1 MLAILQ
7 KSYKK
12 TRKDLTGRK
21 NSDIN
26 TYITNVFIVGEDKM
40 ARNKYPEL
48 TVEKILE
55 VSQRLFLEKGYEQ
68 TTIQDIVDNLG
79 GLTKGAVYH
88 HFKSKEEIINALGDK
103 MFLGNNPFNVVK
115 EQNELNGLQKIQK
128 AMMLNQEDSE
138 RTTLSR
144 NMIPLLENPRILA
157 GMIES
162 QGKYLSPEFYK
173 LIEEGIEDGSISTEY
188 PKELAEILPLLE
200 LWLMPSVFP
209 ASEEELHHKVM
220 FVKDM
225 FERMGVP
232 LFDDQILSMI
242 NEGINV
248 KIK

>member
-1 MLAILQ
+1 
-7 KSYKK
+7 
-12 TRKDLTGRK
+12 
-21 NSDIN
+21 
-26 TYITNVFIVGEDKM
+26 M

-55 VSQRLFLEKGYEQ
+55 VSQKLFLEKGYEQ
-68 TTIQDIVDNLG
+68 TTIQDIVDHLG

-138 RTTLSR
+138 RMTLSK

-162 QGKYLSPEFYK
+162 QKKYLSPEFYE
-173 LIEEGIEDGSISTEY
+173 LIEEGIKDGSIHTEY
-188 PKELAEILPLLE
+188 PKELAEILPLLV

-209 ASEEELHHKVM
+209 ATEEELHHKVM
-220 FVKDM
+220 FVKEL

-232 LFDDQILSMI
+232 LFNDEILSMI
-242 NEGINV
+242 NDV
-248 KIK
+248 C

>member
-1 MLAILQ
+1 M
-7 KSYKK
+7 
-12 TRKDLTGRK
+12 TGRK
-21 NSDIN
+21 NNDIN
-26 TYITNVFIVGEDKM
+26 TYVTNVFIVGEDSM

-138 RTTLSR
+138 RATLSK

-162 QGKYLSPEFYK
+162 QRKYLSPEFYK
-173 LIEEGIEDGSISTEY
+173 LIEEGIEDGSIITEY
-188 PKELAEILPLLE
+188 PNELAEILPLLE
-200 LWLMPSVFP
+200 LWLMPSIFP
-209 ASEEELHHKVM
+209 ATEEELHHKVM
-220 FVKDM
+220 FVKEM

>member
-1 MLAILQ
+1 
-7 KSYKK
+7 
-12 TRKDLTGRK
+12 
-21 NSDIN
+21 
-26 TYITNVFIVGEDKM
+26 M

-55 VSQRLFLEKGYEQ
+55 VSQKLFLEKGYEQ
-68 TTIQDIVDNLG
+68 TTIQDIVDHLG

-138 RTTLSR
+138 RMTLSK

-162 QGKYLSPEFYK
+162 QKKYLSPEFYE
-173 LIEEGIEDGSISTEY
+173 LIEEGIKDGSIHTEY
-188 PKELAEILPLLE
+188 LKELAEILPLLE

-209 ASEEELHHKVM
+209 ATEEELHHKVM
-220 FVKDM
+220 FVKEL

-232 LFDDQILSMI
+232 LFNDEILSMI
-242 NEGINV
+242 NDV
-248 KIK
+248 C

>member
-1 MLAILQ
+1 M
-7 KSYKK
+7 
-12 TRKDLTGRK
+12 TGRK
-21 NSDIN
+21 NNDIN
-26 TYITNVFIVGEDKM
+26 TYVTNVFIVGEDSM

-138 RTTLSR
+138 RATLSK

-162 QGKYLSPEFYK
+162 QRKYLSPEFYK
-173 LIEEGIEDGSISTEY
+173 LIEEGIEDGSIITEY
-188 PKELAEILPLLE
+188 PNELAEILPLLE
-200 LWLMPSVFP
+200 LWLMPSIFP
-209 ASEEELHHKVM
+209 ATEEELHHKVM
-220 FVKDM
+220 FVKEM

-248 KIK
+248 KTK

>member
-1 MLAILQ
+1 
-7 KSYKK
+7 
-12 TRKDLTGRK
+12 
-21 NSDIN
+21 
-26 TYITNVFIVGEDKM
+26 M

-88 HFKSKEEIINALGDK
+88 HFKSKEDIINALGDK
-103 MFLGNNPFNVVK
+103 MFLGNNPFNIVRHN
-115 EQNELNGLQKIQK
+115 QELNGLQKIQK

-138 RTTLSR
+138 RATLSK

-157 GMIES
+157 GMLES
-162 QGKYLSPEFYK
+162 QKKYLSPEFCK
-173 LIEEGIEDGSISTEY
+173 LIEEGIEDGSINTEY
-188 PKELAEILPLLE
+188 PKELSEILPLLE

-209 ASEEELHHKVM
+209 ATEEEIQHKIM
-220 FVKDM
+220 FIKEM

-232 LFDDQILSMI
+232 LFDDKILSMI
-242 NEGINV
+242 NEV
-248 KIK
+248 Y

>member
-1 MLAILQ
+1 M
-7 KSYKK
+7 
-12 TRKDLTGRK
+12 TGEK
-21 NSDIN
+21 NRDTN
-26 TYITNVFIVGEDKM
+26 TYITNVCIVGENNM

-103 MFLGNNPFNVVK
+103 MFLSNNPFNAVK
-115 EQNELNGLQKIQK
+115 EQNELSGLQKIQK
-128 AMMLNQEDSE
+128 AMVLNQEDSE
-138 RTTLSR
+138 RATLSR
-144 NMIPLLENPRILA
+144 NMIPLLKNPRILA

-162 QGKYLSPEFYK
+162 QRKYLSPEFYK
-173 LIEEGIEDGSISTEY
+173 LIEEGMED
-188 PKELAEILPLLE
+188 LAEILPLLE

-220 FVKDM
+220 FIKEM

-232 LFDDQILSMI
+232 LFDDRILSMI
-242 NEGINV
+242 NEGIDV

>member
-1 MLAILQ
+1 
-7 KSYKK
+7 
-12 TRKDLTGRK
+12 
-21 NSDIN
+21 
-26 TYITNVFIVGEDKM
+26 M

-68 TTIQDIVDNLG
+68 TTIQDIVDHLG

-103 MFLGNNPFNVVK
+103 MFLGNNPFNAVR

-138 RTTLSR
+138 RATLSKD
-144 NMIPLLENPRILA
+144 MVPLLENPRILA

-162 QGKYLSPEFYK
+162 QRKYLSPEFYK

-188 PKELAEILPLLE
+188 PKELSEILPLLE
-200 LWLMPSVFP
+200 LWLMPSIFP
-209 ASEEELHHKVM
+209 ASEEELHHKLM
-220 FVKDM
+220 FVKEM

-242 NEGINV
+242 NESIDV

>member
-1 MLAILQ
+1 
-7 KSYKK
+7 
-12 TRKDLTGRK
+12 
-21 NSDIN
+21 
-26 TYITNVFIVGEDKM
+26 M

-103 MFLGNNPFNVVK
+103 MYLSNNPFNVVK

-138 RTTLSR
+138 RATLSK

-162 QGKYLSPEFYK
+162 QRKYLSPEFYE

-209 ASEEELHHKVM
+209 ASEEEMQHKVM
-220 FVKDM
+220 LVKEM
-225 FERMGVP
+225 FERMGAP
-232 LFDDQILSMI
+232 LFNDQILSMI
-242 NEGINV
+242 DV

>member
-1 MLAILQ
+1 
-7 KSYKK
+7 
-12 TRKDLTGRK
+12 
-21 NSDIN
+21 
-26 TYITNVFIVGEDKM
+26 M

-103 MFLGNNPFNVVK
+103 MFLSNNPFNVVK

-138 RTTLSR
+138 RATLSK

-162 QGKYLSPEFYK
+162 QRKYLSPEFYE

-209 ASEEELHHKVM
+209 AAEEEEMQHKVM
-220 FVKDM
+220 FVKEM

-232 LFDDQILSMI
+232 LFNDQILSMI
-242 NEGINV
+242 DV

>member
-1 MLAILQ
+1 M
-7 KSYKK
+7 
-12 TRKDLTGRK
+12 TGRK
-21 NSDIN
+21 NNDIN
-26 TYITNVFIVGEDKM
+26 TYVTNVFIVGEDNM

-138 RTTLSR
+138 RATLSK

-162 QGKYLSPEFYK
+162 QRKYLSPEFYK
-173 LIEEGIEDGSISTEY
+173 LIEEGIEDGSIITEY
-188 PKELAEILPLLE
+188 PNELAEILPLLE
-200 LWLMPSVFP
+200 LWLMPSIFP
-209 ASEEELHHKVM
+209 ATEEELHHKVM
-220 FVKDM
+220 FVKEM

>member
-1 MLAILQ
+1 M
-7 KSYKK
+7 
-12 TRKDLTGRK
+12 
-21 NSDIN
+21 
-26 TYITNVFIVGEDKM
+26 
-40 ARNKYPEL
+40 
-48 TVEKILE
+48 EKILE
-55 VSQRLFLEKGYEQ
+55 VSQRTFLREGYEQ

-103 MFLGNNPFNVVK
+103 MFLSNNPFNVVK

-138 RTTLSR
+138 RATLSK

-162 QGKYLSPEFYK
+162 QRKYLSPEFYE

-200 LWLMPSVFP
+200 LWLMHLYFQ
-209 ASEEELHHKVM
+209 HQK
-220 FVKDM
+220 KKC
-225 FERMGVP
+225 
-232 LFDDQILSMI
+232 
-242 NEGINV
+242 N
-248 KIK
+248 IK

>member
-1 MLAILQ
+1 
-7 KSYKK
+7 
-12 TRKDLTGRK
+12 
-21 NSDIN
+21 
-26 TYITNVFIVGEDKM
+26 M

-88 HFKSKEEIINALGDK
+88 HFKSKEDIINALGDK
-103 MFLGNNPFNVVK
+103 MFLGNNPFNIVRHN
-115 EQNELNGLQKIQK
+115 QELNGLQKIQK

-138 RTTLSR
+138 RATLSK

-157 GMIES
+157 GILES
-162 QGKYLSPEFYK
+162 QKKYLSPEFCK
-173 LIEEGIEDGSISTEY
+173 LIEEGIEDGSINTEY
-188 PKELAEILPLLE
+188 PKELSEILPLLE

-209 ASEEELHHKVM
+209 ATEEEIQHKIM
-220 FVKDM
+220 FIKEM

-232 LFDDQILSMI
+232 LFDDKILSMI
-242 NEGINV
+242 NEV
-248 KIK
+248 Y

>member
-1 MLAILQ
+1 M
-7 KSYKK
+7 
-12 TRKDLTGRK
+12 TGRK
-21 NSDIN
+21 NNDIN
-26 TYITNVFIVGEDKM
+26 TYVTNVFIVGEDNM

-103 MFLGNNPFNVVK
+103 MFLSNNPFNVVK

-138 RTTLSR
+138 RATLSK

-162 QGKYLSPEFYK
+162 QRKYLSPEFYK
-173 LIEEGIEDGSISTEY
+173 LIEEGIEDGSIITEY
-188 PKELAEILPLLE
+188 PNELAEILPLLE
-200 LWLMPSVFP
+200 LWLMPSIFP
-209 ASEEELHHKVM
+209 ATEEELHHKVM
-220 FVKDM
+220 FVKEM

>member
-1 MLAILQ
+1 
-7 KSYKK
+7 
-12 TRKDLTGRK
+12 
-21 NSDIN
+21 
-26 TYITNVFIVGEDKM
+26 M

-88 HFKSKEEIINALGDK
+88 HFKSKEDIINALGDK
-103 MFLGNNPFNVVK
+103 MFLGNNPFNIVRHN
-115 EQNELNGLQKIQK
+115 QELNGLQKIQK

-138 RTTLSR
+138 RATLSK

-157 GMIES
+157 GMLES
-162 QGKYLSPEFYK
+162 QKKYLSPEFCK
-173 LIEEGIEDGSISTEY
+173 LIEEGIEDGSINTEY
-188 PKELAEILPLLE
+188 PKELSEILPLLE

-209 ASEEELHHKVM
+209 ATGEEIQHKIM
-220 FVKDM
+220 FIKEM

-232 LFDDQILSMI
+232 LFDDKILSMI
-242 NEGINV
+242 NEV
-248 KIK
+248 Y